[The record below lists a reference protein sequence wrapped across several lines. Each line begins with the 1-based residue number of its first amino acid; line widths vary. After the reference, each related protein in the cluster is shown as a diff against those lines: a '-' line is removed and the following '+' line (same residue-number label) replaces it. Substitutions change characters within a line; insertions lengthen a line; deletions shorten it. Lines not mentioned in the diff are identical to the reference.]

1 VATPATTA
9 MQTRAVAPFESSKLS
24 AVAGAE
30 AAQAADADAPPPA
43 AAPNATP
50 RPASVILRVR
60 LLKTKR
66 A

>member
-1 VATPATTA
+1 MATPATTA

-30 AAQAADADAPPPA
+30 ADQAADAPPA
-43 AAPNATP
+43 AAPNTTP
-50 RPASVILRVR
+50 RPASFILRVR